1 MKTMGAN
8 TMANICL
15 LAPEIIKENPTAEEA
30 ISDQNDGL
38 FNKAYSPAIDIYA
51 FGIVALEMAVL
62 GIKNNCNSKPN
73 QFNHHQAAHPYG
85 GRYSEGC
92 INQTVNYGEL
102 SGPFVSRESIRKAT
116 DLLDNELQKDFINRC
131 LNEDPLKRPTAK
143 ELLFHPI
150 IFEVPCLKVICAN
163 KILNNSS
170 TGYSLEQIE
179 EEFNKKMQNTQSIIA
194 EIHHG
199 DGSNE
204 VRRICDLSKLNTEYL
219 EKFFE
224 EVRNGVYPLYAFS
237 TMKTKISKYMKM
249 KRNSTFKNLVENALS
264 LNAIKEPANGAESAC
279 RQPCKERDEAVEEN
293 GESDAN
299 RSEPNDQAELSR
311 PADEN
316 DPEEYE
322 EDEYDQ
328 EEEETGSQNEDYE
341 SRCENCSND
350 SYEEETR
357 RIEHIEITLSSL
369 TTGQVRIPND
379 KLYCLDLLL
388 KLDDK
393 MNRKLSCSLS
403 SQCDNGTVLSNEL
416 VANGFINSV
425 GIWLHFE
432 HFEHFEQRE
441 ITIC

>member
-1 MKTMGAN
+1 MGAN
-8 TMANICL
+8 TMANIAL
-15 LAPEIIKENPTAEEA
+15 LAPEIINENPTAEEA
-30 ISDQNDGL
+30 INDQSDGL
-38 FNKAYSPAIDIYA
+38 FNRAYSPAIDIYA

-62 GIKNNCNSKPN
+62 GIKNNAHCNGKPA
-73 QFNHHQAAHPYG
+73 QFNHHHQAAHPYG

-92 INQTVNYGEL
+92 INQTMNYGEL
-102 SGPFVSRESIRKAT
+102 GGPFVSRESIRKAI

-194 EIHHG
+194 EIHHQ

-249 KRNSTFKNLVENALS
+249 KRNSTFKNLVENAVAV
-264 LNAIKEPANGAESAC
+264 NGAEAANGAGAGENVC
-279 RQPCKERDEAVEEN
+279 RQPCKEEMAEEN
-293 GESDAN
+293 GESGSN
-299 RSEPNDQAELSR
+299 RSEPNDSAQLSDR
-311 PADEN
+311 PAGD
-316 DPEEYE
+316 EEYE
-322 EDEYDQ
+322 EYEDDQ
-328 EEEETGSQNEDYE
+328 EEETGSQNEDYE
-341 SRCENCSND
+341 GGCENCSKD

-369 TTGQVRIPND
+369 TTGQVRISND

-403 SQCDNGTVLSNEL
+403 SQFDNGTVLSNEL

-425 GIWLHFE
+425 GIWL
-432 HFEHFEQRE
+432 QRGDHLLMVSAKV
-441 ITIC
+441 C